1 MFLENA
7 SQELPAGTCDS
18 MIAVLVVGGIKRQIQ
33 FGDDID
39 SII

>member
-18 MIAVLVVGGIKRQIQ
+18 VIVVGGIKRRIR
-33 FGDDID
+33 FGDNID